1 MYLQKCLLSTDTGI
15 DRELHSTHVPI
26 VGDDIIWI
34 YDIAVGKL
42 YDNQPIFPQN
52 GYLLSMK

>member
-26 VGDDIIWI
+26 VRDDIIWI
-34 YDIAVGKL
+34 YDIADVKL
-42 YDNQPIFPQN
+42 YDNQPIFSQN
-52 GYLLSMK
+52 GFCYQ